1 MATTSAGVFV
11 DRAIA
16 WVRSAYPEGVPTA
29 DRMGL
34 IRVLGERLTQ
44 EEMDELV
51 RVLPDVIGYGPVAES
66 ATAKDLRSR
75 FAANVTPID
84 RYRVAGRLAAGGWPL
99 ADIA

>member
-1 MATTSAGVFV
+1 MATVSAGVFV
-11 DRAIA
+11 ERAIA
-16 WVRSAYPEGVPTA
+16 WVRSAYPDGVPTA

-34 IRVLGERLTQ
+34 IRVLNERLTQ
-44 EEMDELV
+44 DEMDALTA
-51 RVLPDVIGYGPVAES
+51 VLPDVIGYGPVAES
-66 ATAKDLRSR
+66 ADAKDLRAR